1 MRIIRVIILMILP
14 LIFSCAEGSSSL
26 WKAYTFDGSNFSP
39 AADNS
44 SKAIWIRSGHF
55 PLAAEAPPGS
65 NPSDILP
72 PGSGAVAGICYIQT
86 TGGRISERNLFTPY
100 INEQITLRNKTD
112 GTFVT
117 RTDSSGYFVEFLN
130 PGEYELFCRGVRTEF
145 RIKQGETTL
154 VPIRGGKRMAD

>member
-1 MRIIRVIILMILP
+1 MQVIRVIILLIFP
-14 LIFSCAEGSSSL
+14 IIFSCAAGNSSL
-26 WKAYTFDGSNFSP
+26 WKPYIFDGVNFSP
-39 AADNS
+39 TDNNNS
-44 SKAIWIRSGHF
+44 NAIWTRSGHF
-55 PLAAEAPPGS
+55 PTTSAPTPDS
-65 NPSDILP
+65 AHSDKLP
-72 PGSGAVAGICYIQT
+72 PGTGAVAGICYLQT